1 MIQENEIV
9 MLMLGF
15 GVFIFTLAYK
25 KRIKRIPEWQFFMA
39 GFYFL
44 LAAWFLTIFESF
56 FLNNLLNHLE
66 HLSYACSS
74 TIMLI
79 WCCRIIFRNKQVG

>member
-25 KRIKRIPEWQFFMA
+25 IRIKRIPEWRFLMA

-44 LAAWFLTIFESF
+44 LTAWFLTVLESF
-56 FLNNLLNHLE
+56 FWNNLLNHLE

-74 TIMLI
+74 TLMLI
-79 WCCRIIFRNKQVG
+79 WCCRIIFRNKQES